1 MNFLKSKFTFVALAV
16 VICGMVAAGIG
27 YIPRANAAPAASNH
41 AHIDCSKGAVTCS
54 EVWDS
59 EAVFGNDKYIG
70 HDEPSNLF
78 YSNTPGSGNQMRYRL
93 VLPTDPTPATPTER
107 GKSYNFQL
115 HPAFW
120 FGMAMCDTQSYP
132 ELLSTCTPDSDKN
145 IVDPAISP
153 NHPGTAFMEMQFY
166 PPGWVPFAAP
176 GGISCDATKWCA
188 ALNIDS
194 LSENPVTGQFL
205 NTSTSHSSP
214 RAGVHNQA
222 LRPIRLIQP

>member
-1 MNFLKSKFTFVALAV
+1 MHFSSRSKMSIAFSLVALAAF
-16 VICGMVAAGIG
+16 VAGLLATGALLG
-27 YIPRANAAPAASNH
+27 ATSSARAATAHS
-41 AHIDCSKGAVTCS
+41 HIDCAAGAITCS

-59 EAVFGNDKYIG
+59 EAVFGEGKYIG

-78 YSNTPGSGNQMRYRL
+78 YSNVPGSGNQMRYQL
-93 VLPTDPTPATPTER
+93 TLPKDPSPNNPLSP
-107 GKSYNFQL
+107 GKSFNFEL

-120 FGMAMCDTQSYP
+120 FGMAICDTQSYP

-166 PPGWVPFAAP
+166 PPGWALFALP
-176 GGISCDATKWCA
+176 GGVSCDPTKWCA

-194 LSENPVTGQFL
+194 FSQNPVTGQNNNAACL
-205 NTSTSHSSP
+205 
-214 RAGVHNQA
+214 
-222 LRPIRLIQP
+222 